1 MYTPGH
7 VLKVVLANVTQFLIL
22 ILIVN
27 LFVLSRVF
35 AFKVMLWL

>member
-7 VLKVVLANVTQFLIL
+7 VLKVVLTNVAQFLIL

-27 LFVLSRVF
+27 LFVLCG
-35 AFKVMLWL
+35 AYTFKLLIWL